1 MTRDRILVT
10 GANGNLGRAL
20 LRELGPERA
29 LAAVRA
35 GRTVLPGFEQ
45 VTLGADGALP
55 AEVLA
60 RCDAV
65 INAAG
70 SVTGSEAQLA
80 EANVRLPAALAQ
92 AARAAGV
99 RKFVQVSS
107 FSIFGAAEQIDETTA
122 DGPIN
127 DYGRSKAAAEAAIL
141 PLARDG
147 FAVECLRLPFMF
159 SAEKP
164 ALLGPL
170 LKLATRLRVLPVAA
184 ERPFQRS
191 MITYADTARQLVA
204 SSERDTGGTV
214 SVADPRLFDYPLLQR
229 ILSEEAAIRISLLSL
244 PRLAVAGVDRLL
256 PTVGRRLFRSSVLS
270 PRFNLAGKQPLNL
283 EHELRQLVRAGYGRG
298 RGRTFAQ
305 LS

>member
-20 LRELGPERA
+20 LRELGPKRA
-29 LAAVRA
+29 FAAARA
-35 GRTVLPGFEQ
+35 GRATLPDFTQ
-45 VTLGADGALP
+45 VTLGPDGALP
-55 AEVLA
+55 ADALA

-70 SVTGSEAQLA
+70 SVTGTGAQLA
-80 EANVRLPAALAQ
+80 EANVQLPVALAQ

-107 FSIFGAAEQIDETTA
+107 FSIFGAAEYIDETTEE
-122 DGPIN
+122 GPIN

-141 PLARDG
+141 PLARDD

-159 SAEKP
+159 SADEP

-170 LKLATRLRVLPVAA
+170 LKLATRLLVVPAAA

-204 SSERDTGGTV
+204 SSERTTSGTA
-214 SVADPRLFDYPLLQR
+214 SVADPRLFDYQLLQR
-229 ILSEEAAIRISLLSL
+229 ILSEEVAIRISLLSL
-244 PRLAVAGVDRLL
+244 PRLVVAGVDRLL

-270 PRFNLAGKQPLNL
+270 PRVNLAGKQPLNL
-283 EHELRQLVRAGYGRG
+283 EHELRQLVRASYGRG
-298 RGRTFAQ
+298 RVSTFAQ